1 MSEALISQRATAKR
15 ENHDVNFIID
25 FFFSVSTV
33 CIFVLVFMVM
43 TLAKLSMQNGVTHR
57 KRLGML
63 GARKQGASPAW

>member
-25 FFFSVSTV
+25 FFSVSTV

-43 TLAKLSMQNGVTHR
+43 TLAKLSMQNGISYC
-57 KRLGML
+57 KKLGML
-63 GARKQGASPAW
+63 GVRKPGTSPAW